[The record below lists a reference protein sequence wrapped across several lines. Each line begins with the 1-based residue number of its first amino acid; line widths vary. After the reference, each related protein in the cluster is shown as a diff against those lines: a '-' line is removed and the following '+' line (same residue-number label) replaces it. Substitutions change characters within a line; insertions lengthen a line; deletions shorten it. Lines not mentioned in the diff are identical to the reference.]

1 MLHKLARKLK
11 LPKLTFQ
18 VIRRTVATL
27 AQKKGTVK
35 DVQGMLRHSRTATT
49 TDIYMQGIPEGV
61 RGTIDS
67 IHRELTKSPKPNGSG
82 SGSKKETSL
91 PIEKKMESGGGKTGV
106 QAGRTLQE
114 RRNASD
120 FKTRRRKALKIC
132 YQMLPSRERRSR

>member
-1 MLHKLARKLK
+1 M
-11 LPKLTFQ
+11 
-18 VIRRTVATL
+18 VATL
-27 AQKKGTVK
+27 TQKMVTVK
-35 DVQGMLRHSRTATT
+35 DVPGMLRYSRTAATT
-49 TDIYMQGIPEGV
+49 TDIYTQGIPEGV

-120 FKTRRRKALKIC
+120 FKTRRRKVLKIC
-132 YQMLPSRERRSR
+132 YQMLPRRERRSR